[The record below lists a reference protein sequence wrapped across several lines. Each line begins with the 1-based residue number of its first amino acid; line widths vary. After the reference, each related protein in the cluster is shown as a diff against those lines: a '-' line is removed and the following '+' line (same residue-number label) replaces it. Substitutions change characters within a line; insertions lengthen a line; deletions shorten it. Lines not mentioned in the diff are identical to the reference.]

1 MDTGADVNALS
12 QKTFRNLFP
21 NVDLQP
27 LNVILENF
35 DKSCV
40 RPVITFKCFLRWK
53 GRKYRINMEVM
64 SQDHT
69 SNVLPEEIT
78 PLMESSNLLCGQKV
92 HFPQNETKASA
103 ET

>member
-21 NVDLQP
+21 NVELQP
-27 LNVILENF
+27 LTVILENF

-40 RPVITFKCFLRWK
+40 RPVITLKCFLRWK
-53 GRKYRINMEVM
+53 GRKCRINMEVM

-69 SNVLPEEIT
+69 SNILSGEIT
-78 PLMESSNLLCGQKV
+78 FLMESSNFVLWLKSL
-92 HFPQNETKASA
+92 FSTE
-103 ET
+103 

>member
-64 SQDHT
+64 SQDYT
-69 SNVLPEEIT
+69 SNVLPGEIT
-78 PLMESSNLLCGQKV
+78 PLMESSNWPKSS
-92 HFPQNETKASA
+92 FSTE
-103 ET
+103 